1 MDQQPQS
8 PPVPSQTPEHGTAFP
23 PALGVAPVAPQVLQ
37 GAPARLAPRDSGL
50 LLGLASI
57 VLGFLQLWVIGLP
70 LAIVSLVRSHKTKV
84 SSTFGIIGVVINVF
98 ILGVSVFRVAAS
110 LSTYPGAQDHTGFA
124 MGYHQA
130 TRVATNTA
138 VGVPVS
144 GQYSVSGGDAPWVF
158 ADRRTTQ
165 EATSFYKGDTNMA
178 QRGAGTTIQLNGG
191 VY

>member
-1 MDQQPQS
+1 MKINHKYVLATLGLGLGLLTGCTWDKVEPDVCFES
-8 PPVPSQTPEHGTAFP
+8 EVLPIFVTYCSTPGCHNSIDREEDYDLTSYAGIM
-23 PALGVAPVAPQVLQ
+23 Q

-110 LSTYPGAQDHTGFA
+110 LSTYPGAQDHTG
-124 MGYHQA
+124 
-130 TRVATNTA
+130 
-138 VGVPVS
+138 
-144 GQYSVSGGDAPWVF
+144 
-158 ADRRTTQ
+158 
-165 EATSFYKGDTNMA
+165 
-178 QRGAGTTIQLNGG
+178 
-191 VY
+191 